1 MVLPSSLGKAK
12 SGALS
17 FISMIPSR
25 IYRKLHLYR
34 RSRLQASL
42 VILAVCLAVTLAAGS
57 FQRHSAHKLR
67 ATAVLE
73 LTTDA
78 SGKVSSRVI
87 PVTILDNGR
96 FHDASIYESRPRP
109 MALAN
114 GVIYEAQKSGVPVG
128 YATIYAGEKALG
140 SWIAAGSWQSVTQAA
155 SATPPPSPA
164 QPPAASG
171 DDRPI
176 LHRGGASQPD
186 ASTQQNPTS
195 TDRGPGNDRPV
206 LQRRGPADSQ

>member
-1 MVLPSSLGKAK
+1 MVLPSSLGRAK
-12 SGALS
+12 SGILS

-25 IYRKLHLYR
+25 IYCKLHLYR
-34 RSRLQASL
+34 RSWLQAN
-42 VILAVCLAVTLAAGS
+42 VILVVCLAMTVAASS
-57 FQRHSAHKLR
+57 FQRRSAHKLR

-140 SWIAAGSWQSVTQAA
+140 SWIAA
-155 SATPPPSPA
+155 
-164 QPPAASG
+164 
-171 DDRPI
+171 
-176 LHRGGASQPD
+176 
-186 ASTQQNPTS
+186 
-195 TDRGPGNDRPV
+195 
-206 LQRRGPADSQ
+206 

>member
-1 MVLPSSLGKAK
+1 
-12 SGALS
+12 
-17 FISMIPSR
+17 MIPSR

-87 PVTILDNGR
+87 PVAILDNGR

-128 YATIYAGEKALG
+128 YATIFAGEKDLG

-155 SATPPPSPA
+155 SAPPPPSPS
-164 QPPAASG
+164 QSPAASG
-171 DDRPI
+171 DERPI
-176 LHRGGASQPD
+176 LHRGGVSPPD
-186 ASTQQNPTS
+186 APRAAVRGAARSVRRAVPIVGGEPL
-195 TDRGPGNDRPV
+195 DRAARSGEAVSVKPSGWGVGD
-206 LQRRGPADSQ
+206 